1 MLAMEL
7 SNYLNVFEHV
17 RLALEVPELAGDRG
31 VGSYNVEL
39 APMFESAMG
48 FDCEFEKVV
57 HRKLAVLKKEL
68 LSDIPLV
75 ITSGMSRRTSDSR
88 SWTVAPWP
96 RPE

>member
-7 SNYLNVFEHV
+7 SNHLNVFEHV
-17 RLALEVPELAGDRG
+17 RLALELPELAGDRG
-31 VGSYNVEL
+31 VGSYNLDL
-39 APMFESAMG
+39 APTFESAMG

-75 ITSGMSRRTSDSR
+75 ATSGMSRRTSDSR
-88 SWTVAPWP
+88 FWTVAPWP